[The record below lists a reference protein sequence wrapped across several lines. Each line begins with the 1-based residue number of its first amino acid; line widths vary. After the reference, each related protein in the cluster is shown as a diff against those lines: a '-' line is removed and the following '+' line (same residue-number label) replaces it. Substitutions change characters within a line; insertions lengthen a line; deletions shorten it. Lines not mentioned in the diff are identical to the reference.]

1 MPIAP
6 APSQSTK
13 RRPRN
18 ASRIALALVACVS
31 ALARPAPAAG
41 ATAQAAAAPRTDRF
55 IVRYLGDGGIGG
67 GAVNVATARERTAA
81 IGKAFTRDVSYV
93 REMSGGAHVIMLP
106 ARIPIEQA
114 EEFALRVRANAAALG
129 IESIEPDRILR
140 AYFTPN
146 DPQFG
151 NQWHLQTAS
160 AGNASASLPGAWDI
174 TTGDPNLVIAIIDT
188 GVRKD
193 HPDLAGRFLDGY
205 DFVTDPA
212 AGNDGNGRDA
222 DPTDPGDWV
231 TAAENATPG
240 SPYFGCGA
248 ADSSWHGTHVAGI
261 IGAIGN
267 NGVGV
272 AGVNWK
278 SKMLPV
284 RVLGKCGG
292 YSSDVV
298 DAVRWA
304 AGLSVPS
311 VPLNRTPARVINMS
325 LGGPGMC
332 GGPLEGAVRDATA
345 AGAVVVVAAGNSN
358 QNASGETPANCPGV
372 IAVGATDHTGN
383 RAFYSNYGSRVTIS
397 APGGNTR
404 DFGQSKGILSTLNA
418 GKTTPGASSYAYYQG
433 TSMATPL
440 VAGIVSLV
448 LSVNPGLNAERVAD
462 LLRQTATPFGSGT
475 PCGANLCGAGII
487 NAATAVAG
495 AGASSRAGTPA
506 VLNGDFESGHTAWR
520 ETSNNGYALVSQI
533 PDGLGVSARSGSQAA
548 WLGYIHR
555 EIDTLDQS
563 VRVTSQAPYL
573 IYWQWIQSEETNC
586 KWDSVIVRANGKPV
600 LEYGLCA
607 ATRTEGWRQQIVD
620 LKAFA
625 NQAVTLRIEVS
636 TDASL
641 RSSLFVDDISLE
653 PAPFN

>member
-1 MPIAP
+1 MPIARAHSGLVSNRP
-6 APSQSTK
+6 PKA
-13 RRPRN
+13 RRFT
-18 ASRIALALVACVS
+18 LALIACIAS
-31 ALARPAPAAG
+31 LAWP
-41 ATAQAAAAPRTDRF
+41 AQASGAPEQASASPRTDRF

-67 GAVNVATARERTAA
+67 GAVTVATARERTAA
-81 IGKAFTRDVSYV
+81 IGVAFARNVSYV

-106 ARIPIEQA
+106 ERIPIEQA
-114 EEFALRVRANAAALG
+114 EEFALRARANAVALG

-140 AYFTPN
+140 AYFTPT

-160 AGNASASLPGAWDI
+160 AGNASASLPGAWDV
-174 TTGDPNLVIAIIDT
+174 TTGDPDLVVAIIDT

-205 DFVTDPA
+205 DFVTDPS
-212 AGNDGNGRDA
+212 AGNDGNGRDP
-222 DPTDPGDWV
+222 DPSDPGDWV
-231 TAAENATPG
+231 TSAENATPG

-261 IGAIGN
+261 VGASGN
-267 NGVGV
+267 NGLGV

-278 SKMLPV
+278 SKLLPV

-292 YSSDVV
+292 YTSDVV

-304 AGLSVPS
+304 GGLSVPS
-311 VPLNRTPARVINMS
+311 VPLNRTPARVLNMS
-325 LGGPGMC
+325 LGGPGTC
-332 GGPLEGAVRDATA
+332 GGPLESAVRDVTA
-345 AGAVVVVAAGNSN
+345 AGSIVVVAAGNSN

-404 DFGQSKGILSTLNA
+404 DFGQAKGILSTLNA
-418 GKTTPGASSYAYYQG
+418 GKTTPGGSSYAYYQG

-440 VAGIVSLV
+440 VAGIVSLM
-448 LSVNPGLNAERVAD
+448 LSANPGLNAERVAD
-462 LLRQTATPFGSGT
+462 VLRQTATPFGSGT
-475 PCGANLCGAGII
+475 PCGANLCGAGIV
-487 NAATAVAG
+487 NAAATVAS
-495 AGASSRAGTPA
+495 ASSRAAAPA
-506 VLNGDFESGHTAWR
+506 VGNGDFESGHAAWR
-520 ETSNNGYALVSQI
+520 ESSNNGYALISQI
-533 PDGLGVSARSGSQAA
+533 PDGLGVAPRSGTQAV

-555 EIDTLDQS
+555 EIDTLEQT

-586 KWDSVIVRANGKPV
+586 KWDSVTIRANGNSV
-600 LEYGLCA
+600 LAYGLCA
-607 ATRTEGWRQQIVD
+607 ATRTDGWRQQIVD
-620 LKAFA
+620 LKAYA
-625 NQAVTLRIEVS
+625 NQSVTLRIEVA

-641 RSSLFVDDISLE
+641 RSSLFIDDVTLG
-653 PAPFN
+653 PAPYN

>member
-1 MPIAP
+1 MPIKP
-6 APSQSTK
+6 AFSASAE
-13 RRPRN
+13 RRRQ
-18 ASRIALALVACVS
+18 S
-31 ALARPAPAAG
+31 ALRFGLAVIASLGSLAWPAPAVG
-41 ATAQAAAAPRTDRF
+41 APEQAAAPPRTDRF

-67 GAVNVATARERTAA
+67 GAVTVATARERTAA

-106 ARIPIEQA
+106 SRIPIEQA
-114 EEFALRVRANAAALG
+114 EEFALRVRADAAALG
-129 IESIEPDRILR
+129 IESIEPDRVLR

-146 DPQFG
+146 DPQYG

-160 AGNASASLPGAWDI
+160 AANASASLPGAWDVS
-174 TTGDPNLVIAIIDT
+174 TGDPNLVIAIIDT

-212 AGNDGNGRDA
+212 AGNDGNGRDG

-267 NGVGV
+267 NGLGI

-278 SKMLPV
+278 SKLLPV

-311 VPLNRTPARVINMS
+311 VPLNRAPARVINLS
-325 LGGPGMC
+325 LGGPGVC
-332 GGPLEGAVRDATA
+332 GTPLEAAVRDATA

-372 IAVGATDHTGN
+372 IAVGATDHTGK

-404 DFGQSKGILSTLNA
+404 DFGQTKGILSTLNA
-418 GKTTPGASSYAYYQG
+418 GKTTPGAASYAYYQG

-440 VAGIVSLV
+440 VAGIVSLM
-448 LSVNPGLNAERVAD
+448 LSVNPGLNAERVAE

-475 PCGANLCGAGII
+475 PCGANLCGAGIVH
-487 NAATAVAG
+487 AAAAVAG
-495 AGASSRAGTPA
+495 AVSRAAAPPIA
-506 VLNGDFESGHTAWR
+506 NGDFEGGHAAWR
-520 ETSNNGYALVSQI
+520 ESSNNGYALISPI
-533 PDGLGVSARSGSQAA
+533 PEGLGVAPRSGTQAV
-548 WLGYIHR
+548 WFGYIHR
-555 EIDTLDQS
+555 EVDALEQT
-563 VRVTSQAPYL
+563 VRVTAQAPYL
-573 IYWQWIQSEETNC
+573 TYWQWIQSEETNC
-586 KWDSVIVRANGKPV
+586 KWDGVTVRLNGKAA
-600 LEYGLCA
+600 LEYGLCD
-607 ATRTEGWRQQIVD
+607 ATRTDGWRQQIID
-620 LKAFA
+620 LRAFA
-625 NQAVTLRIEVS
+625 NQSVTIRFEVS

-641 RSSLFVDDISLE
+641 RSSLFLDDVTLE
-653 PAPFN
+653 LAPYN